1 MKFTANH
8 IIAAPRE
15 RVFAALTDPAVIKQ
29 CIEGCESLSKT
40 GEDTY
45 DVTLRIGFA
54 GLKGTYMGKIQLKD
68 QKPPES
74 YTLVIDGKGLP
85 GWVKGTA
92 SFMLT
97 PNNSTTEVHCDA
109 TAQVGGVIAA
119 VGSRL
124 VEAAAKGTVAQFFKR
139 LSDRLA
145 N

>member
-40 GEDTY
+40 AEDTY

-54 GLKGTYMGKIQLKD
+54 GLKGTYTGKIQLMD

-92 SFMLT
+92 SFVLAAKDD
-97 PNNSTTEVHCDA
+97 STEIYCDA

-119 VGSRL
+119 IGSRL
-124 VEAAAKGTVAQFFKR
+124 
-139 LSDRLA
+139 
-145 N
+145 